1 MIARGVGRGTGAV
14 AAMAILAVA
23 ACVAL
28 GGFGSLATP
37 LAAASD
43 EKIPMVAVHGTVTD
57 ASGAPVAFQTVRL
70 LKTRRIRNAPGGKAR
85 EQEVEEA
92 RTRTNDVGAYRFE
105 VQVDYT
111 FPYWFVRFYDP
122 KDFDSV
128 KFLLPQDTDVSRA
141 VREGV
146 GVDASAVFRFHPEW
160 ERVKKEVDEVGAAS
174 HRGQILRSLG
184 LPARRTPGEEGK
196 EVWEYPALGIAYVL
210 QEDAVVE
217 VRRGEPVPPSEDKAE
232 PVKQGRP

>member
-1 MIARGVGRGTGAV
+1 MTTRGVRRRTGA
-14 AAMAILAVA
+14 AAAIAGRAIA
-23 ACVAL
+23 ACGVL
-28 GGFGSLATP
+28 GGFGGLPTP

-43 EKIPMVAVHGTVTD
+43 DRLPVIAVHGTVTD

-70 LKTRRIRNAPGGKAR
+70 LKTRRIRNAPAGKAR

-105 VQVDYT
+105 VQADYT

-128 KFLLPQDTDVSRA
+128 KFLLPQDADVSRA
-141 VREGV
+141 VRDGV
-146 GVDASAVFRFHPEW
+146 GVDASAVLRFHPEW
-160 ERVKKEVDEVGAAS
+160 DRVKKEVDEVGAAS

-184 LPARRTPGEEGK
+184 LPARRTPGEDGK

-232 PVKQGRP
+232 PVKQGKP

>member
-1 MIARGVGRGTGAV
+1 MTARGVLRRTGAAAAITVV
-14 AAMAILAVA
+14 AFAAGMAIGGIAS
-23 ACVAL
+23 L
-28 GGFGSLATP
+28 GEP

-43 EKIPMVAVHGTVTD
+43 ERIPVVAVHGTVTD
-57 ASGAPVAFQTVRL
+57 AGGAPVAFQTVRL
-70 LKTRRIRNAPGGKAR
+70 LKTRRIRNAPAGKAR

-128 KFLLPQDTDVSRA
+128 KFLLPQDADVSRA
-141 VREGV
+141 VHDGI

-160 ERVKKEVDEVGAAS
+160 DRVRKEVDEVGAAS

-217 VRRGEPVPPSEDKAE
+217 VRRGEPAAE
-232 PVKQGRP
+232 QGRP